1 MSFLDSIAKV
11 ATDAAGLKLE
21 DGQIVLTE
29 QQIQDAQDLITR
41 LLNSSGGGGK
51 SISGFAQNWR
61 VVGEPILGKYGWWIG
76 LSFSAIVTLGIF
88 IGYKVGSK

>member
-29 QQIQDAQDLITR
+29 QQIQDAQDLVTR
-41 LLNSSGGGGK
+41 LLNS
-51 SISGFAQNWR
+51 SGFAQNWR

-76 LSFSAIVTLGIF
+76 ISFSAIVTLGIF
-88 IGYKVGSK
+88 IGYKVGTSK